1 MDKSIL
7 ITGVAG
13 SGKSSVCNELAS
25 RGYTTYGIEDIE
37 GLFTVINRKTR
48 KVFDNYDKDDV
59 ESVKQHDWICNKDK
73 LQKLVR
79 DNTKGVVFYCGTAS
93 NLDKLLY
100 LFDIIILLKVSS
112 DVLRKRL
119 SERMSNEFGRT
130 AEIQNWI
137 LSWKDWWENHL
148 REKGAIIID
157 ADRDLKE
164 VTTDILERSK
174 VSG

>member
-13 SGKSSVCNELAS
+13 SGKSSVCKGLAS
-25 RGYTTYGIEDIE
+25 RGYTTFSIEDAK
-37 GLFTVINRKTR
+37 GLFTMINKKTG
-48 KVFDNYDKDDV
+48 KVFDNYDNDDI

-73 LQKLVR
+73 LQGLVR
-79 DNTKGVVFYCGTAS
+79 DNAKSVVFYCGTAS
-93 NLDKLLY
+93 NLDELLH
-100 LFDIIILLKVSS
+100 LFDIIILLKVSP

-119 SERMSNEFGRT
+119 SERTSNEFGRT
-130 AEIQNWI
+130 VEIQDWI
-137 LSWKDWWENHL
+137 LSWKDWWEDHM
-148 REKGAIIID
+148 REKGVITVD

-164 VTTDILERSK
+164 VTTDVLEKSK